1 VRGGLRG
8 LALACFVC
16 AVVAL
21 AWLVPA
27 ASPAAADDGS
37 SSSRYLLTGH
47 FQLRID
53 EQVQEDARIYKA
65 ESGAP
70 EILIAGGDL
79 PGPLLLTARE
89 RTIRDVAPDKLS
101 FPGDGQQIA
110 VVEEGAL
117 GRQGPA
123 KVTGQKLYFHL
134 PGGKRGI
141 IEPREAIL
149 GEITAE
155 RILEDLPEFARNVD
169 GYEANVGQIRLLSS
183 ASDARVRVFFGTWC
197 SHCEQVV
204 PRLVKLQQQLE
215 GEGPTITY
223 HGVPR
228 RISEDPL
235 ARRLDVHAVPTAVV
249 FRGDALDPASVV
261 GKLSGAELD
270 RPEQALSAALFG
282 GG

>member
-1 VRGGLRG
+1 LRNLG
-8 LALACFVC
+8 LACFVC

-21 AWLVPA
+21 AWLVMA

-53 EQVQEDARIYKA
+53 DRVQEDARVYRA

-70 EILIAGGDL
+70 EILVAGGDL

-89 RTIRDVAPDKLS
+89 RTIRDVDPEKLT
-101 FPGDGQQIA
+101 FPGDGRQVAVIA
-110 VVEEGAL
+110 NGAL

-123 KVTGQKLYFHL
+123 KVTGQRLYFHL
-134 PGGKRGI
+134 SGGRRGI
-141 IEPREAIL
+141 VEPRDAIL
-149 GEITAE
+149 GRITVE
-155 RILEDLPEFARNVD
+155 QILEDLPEFARNVD
-169 GYEANVGQIRLLSS
+169 AYQANVGQMRLLST
-183 ASDARVRVFFGTWC
+183 AEDAQVHVFFGTWC
-197 SHCEQVV
+197 SHCEQIV
-204 PRLVKLQQQLE
+204 PRMVKLQQELA
-215 GEGPTITY
+215 GKGPEITY

-235 ARRLDVHAVPTAVV
+235 ARRLSVHAVPTAVV
-249 FRGDALDPASVV
+249 VRGGSLSPDSVV
-261 GKLSGAELD
+261 ARLSGGELE
-270 RPEQALSAALFG
+270 RPERALSAALFG